1 MKATLLNEK
10 DNVAVVLGAVKAG
23 EEITWFR
30 AGVPCSATA
39 LRDVP
44 IYHKIAA
51 APIAKGTPVI
61 KYGEHIGIAA
71 EDIAMGDYVHVHN
84 VLNNREAL

>member
-1 MKATLLNEK
+1 MKATLIDEK

-30 AGVPCSATA
+30 GGRSLLGDSPAGCA
-39 LRDVP
+39 

>member
-1 MKATLLNEK
+1 MKATLIDEK

-39 LRDVP
+39 GGMCPFITRLRL
-44 IYHKIAA
+44 

>member
-1 MKATLLNEK
+1 ML
-10 DNVAVVLGAVKAG
+10 
-23 EEITWFR
+23 
-30 AGVPCSATA
+30 
-39 LRDVP
+39 P